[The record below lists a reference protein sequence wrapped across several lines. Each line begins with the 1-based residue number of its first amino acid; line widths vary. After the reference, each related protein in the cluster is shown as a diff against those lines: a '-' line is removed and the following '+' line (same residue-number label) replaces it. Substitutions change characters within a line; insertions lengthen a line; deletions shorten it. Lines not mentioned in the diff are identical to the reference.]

1 MINVK
6 LINPFLA
13 AVMHVLKTMAQVD
26 ATICSGMENQSA
38 SGLVADL
45 SKAMSVGTHLA
56 QSSTASTEIVDL
68 SHLHMERAHVAHPDS
83 HGAK

>member
-1 MINVK
+1 MMDIK

-13 AVMHVLKTMAQVD
+13 AAMHVLKTMAQVD
-26 ATICSGMENQSA
+26 ATICSGMENRSA

-45 SKAMSVGTHLA
+45 SKVMSVGTHLA

-68 SHLHMERAHVAHPDS
+68 RHLHMEKIHVAHP
-83 HGAK
+83 